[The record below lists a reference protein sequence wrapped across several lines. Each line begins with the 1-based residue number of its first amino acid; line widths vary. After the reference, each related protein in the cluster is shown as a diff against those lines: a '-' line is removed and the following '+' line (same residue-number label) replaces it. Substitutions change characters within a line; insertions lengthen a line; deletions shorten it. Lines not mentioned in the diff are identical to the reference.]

1 MTTME
6 PAERFRDAP
15 AVARAAT
22 AAAVSGESGERGT
35 RAATA

>member
-22 AAAVSGESGERGT
+22 AAAVSRE
-35 RAATA
+35 AADHAVRTAHA